1 MNSVILSFIATL
13 FSKLKSFIIKQYNSS
28 FFCTLFNKIANA
40 FSDSYKKSIIISAL
54 SDEEKTDESYAKS
67 YGKFSRFFHDF
78 LDKLSA
84 WLVVPVKKSKVIN
97 FFFGITEEIPYISL
111 RSMGLLFV
119 FVSLGGLAGAYITSS
134 KIQFMLSAGLCV
146 VSVLALFTKSS
157 ISELFGTSFFFKFL
171 EDKMYYETIEIP
183 IKSLII
189 SGIILGISALVSGVL
204 PVIALVILFVAV
216 SFATNHISLSLL
228 IYITVLPFMPT
239 MIMVAGAIGLCIAL
253 GFKTHVL
260 RERVPLANS
269 SINFFMFLMMVMFV
283 FGVINSYDK
292 MSSLKSVMVYIA
304 FMLVYYLIVRLVNDK
319 KNLVKAFALLT
330 GASLVCSVYG
340 IYQYFNPAE
349 LQVWQDSEMFSDISG
364 RIVSF
369 FENPN
374 VYGEYLILVI
384 MINVALLATVKK
396 PLLKICTFIL
406 LALSGVCM
414 ILTYSRGCWIGIV
427 LAVAL
432 FLFMSSKKMFLIMT
446 AMGVVALFFLP
457 DSVMTRL
464 LSIGNL
470 ADSSTSY
477 RVYIWQGTMD
487 MLKDFWLTGIGVG
500 TSAFN
505 HVYPIYAFGAISAPH
520 PHNLY
525 LLLLSEM
532 GILGL
537 LVFVALMIVVLK
549 KLFCTANNSKDRTL
563 SVFSSALFSGLVGFL
578 VQGIFDNVW
587 YNYRVFLF
595 FFIIIGLSGAVCL
608 IDKKMEDKS

>member
-13 FSKLKSFIIKQYNSS
+13 FSKLKSFFVKQYNSS
-28 FFCTLFNKIANA
+28 FFCTLFNKIADA
-40 FSDSYKKSIIISAL
+40 FSASYKKSLIMSAL
-54 SDEEKTDESYAKS
+54 SDEEKTDESYVKS
-67 YGKFSRFFHDF
+67 YSKVSRFIHDF

-97 FFFGITEEIPYISL
+97 FFLGITEEIPYISL
-111 RSMGLLFV
+111 RSIGLLFL

-134 KIQFMLSAGLCV
+134 KIQFMLSVGLCL

-157 ISELFGTSFFFKFL
+157 ISELFGTSFFFKHF
-171 EDKMYYETIEIP
+171 ENKIYYETKEIAVKP
-183 IKSLII
+183 LILSGIALGLSALIAGILPVMALII
-189 SGIILGISALVSGVL
+189 
-204 PVIALVILFVAV
+204 LFIAV
-216 SFATNHISLSLL
+216 SFAVNHISLSLL

-239 MIMVAGAIGLCIAL
+239 MVMVAGVIGLCLVL
-253 GFKTHVL
+253 GFKTHLL
-260 RERVPLANS
+260 RERVPFAHS

-319 KNLVKAFALLT
+319 KKLVKAFWLLT
-330 GASLVCSVYG
+330 GASLICSLYG

-374 VYGEYLILVI
+374 VYGEYLILII
-384 MINVALLATVKK
+384 MINIALLATVKK
-396 PLLKICTFIL
+396 PLLKLCTFIL

-414 ILTYSRGCWIGIV
+414 ILTYSRGCWIGII

-432 FLFMSSKKMFLIMT
+432 FLFISSKKMFLVM
-446 AMGVVALFFLP
+446 AGLGVVALFFLP
-457 DSVMTRL
+457 ESVMTRL
-464 LSIGNL
+464 LSIGDL

-487 MLKDFWLTGIGVG
+487 MLKDFWVTGIGVG

-537 LVFVALMIVVLK
+537 LVFIALMIVVLK
-549 KLFCTANNSKDRTL
+549 KLFVTANKSKDKTI
-563 SVFSSALFSGLVGFL
+563 SVFSSALFSALVGFL

-608 IDKKMEDKS
+608 ISKKTEDK

>member
-13 FSKLKSFIIKQYNSS
+13 FNKLKSFFIKQYKSS
-28 FFCTLFNKIANA
+28 FFCTLFNKIAEA
-40 FSDSYKKSIIISAL
+40 FSTSYKKSMIISAL
-54 SDEEKTDESYAKS
+54 SDEEKTDESYVKS
-67 YGKFSRFFHDF
+67 YIKFSKFIHDF

-111 RSMGLLFV
+111 RSIGLLFL

-134 KIQFMLSAGLCV
+134 KIQFMLSVGLCL

-157 ISELFGTSFFFKFL
+157 ISELFGTSFFFMHFENKIYF
-171 EDKMYYETIEIP
+171 ETKEIAVKP
-183 IKSLII
+183 LIL
-189 SGIILGISALVSGVL
+189 SGIILGLSALIAGIL
-204 PVIALVILFVAV
+204 PVMALILLFVV
-216 SFATNHISLSLL
+216 ISFAVNHISLSLL

-239 MIMVAGAIGLCIAL
+239 MVMVAGVIGLCIAL
-253 GFKTHVL
+253 GFKTHLL
-260 RERVPLANS
+260 RERVPLAHS

-319 KNLVKAFALLT
+319 QKLVKAFWLLT
-330 GASLVCSVYG
+330 GASLICSLYG

-374 VYGEYLILVI
+374 VYGEYLILII

-396 PLLKICTFIL
+396 PLLKFCTLIL

-414 ILTYSRGCWIGIV
+414 ILTYSRGCWIGII

-432 FLFMSSKKMFLIMT
+432 FLFISSKKMFLVM
-446 AMGVVALFFLP
+446 AGLGVVALFFLP
-457 DSVMTRL
+457 ESVMTRL
-464 LSIGNL
+464 LSIGDL

-487 MLKDFWLTGIGVG
+487 MLKDFWVTGIGVG

-549 KLFCTANNSKDRTL
+549 KLFCTANKSNDRTI
-563 SVFSSALFSGLVGFL
+563 SVFSSALFSALVGFL

-608 IDKKMEDKS
+608 VHRKMEDK